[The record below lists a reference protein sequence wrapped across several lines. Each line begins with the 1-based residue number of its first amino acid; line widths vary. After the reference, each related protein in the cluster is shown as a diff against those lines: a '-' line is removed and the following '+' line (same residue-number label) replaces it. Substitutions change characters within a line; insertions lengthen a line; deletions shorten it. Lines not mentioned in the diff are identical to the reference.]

1 MDAGI
6 ALKPL
11 VNVHGANAQPAPDV
25 ARAAPSILPPD
36 KTVRPLVNA
45 SASRNETRRQEER
58 EPPPAK
64 KLTHDTIID
73 PETRE
78 VVYRVLDARTRQV
91 MHQEPDQ
98 AVLRQQAYARVKI
111 ICALAAGKN
120 PNGSALSAANTIKA

>member
-11 VNVHGANAQPAPDV
+11 VNVPGAQAQPAPEV

-36 KTVRPLVNA
+36 KTVPPLVNA
-45 SASRNETRRQEER
+45 KASRNETRRQEQR
-58 EPPPAK
+58 EPPPAEK
-64 KLTHDTIID
+64 ITHDTIID

-78 VVYRVLDARTRQV
+78 VVYRVIDARTRQV

-98 AVLRQQAYARVKI
+98 AMLRQQAYIRVKTV
-111 ICALAAGKN
+111 CALAAGKN
-120 PNGSALSAANTIKA
+120 PNSPARSAANIIKA